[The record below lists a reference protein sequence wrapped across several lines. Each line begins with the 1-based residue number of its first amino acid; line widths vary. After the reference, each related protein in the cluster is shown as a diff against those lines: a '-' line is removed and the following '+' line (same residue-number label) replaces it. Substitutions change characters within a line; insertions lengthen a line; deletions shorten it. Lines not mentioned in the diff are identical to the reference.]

1 MIHLTATGL
10 LWVNMKSSTHQL
22 RRMIEK
28 FFFIRCYCQMSIS
41 FRCFFYIFSS
51 VLGSLSLTLDLF
63 RPSLCGIFWTC
74 PRTKKHETNELC
86 VESLTKRETFLII
99 HQPAV
104 EIPAKNTI
112 GPPIKT
118 VIFTSCRKEKPS
130 FLLQY
135 LLFSIFS
142 FFLVKITLKP
152 LLWAKN
158 QNLYKIFHLKVSGN
172 L

>member
-118 VIFTSCRKEKPS
+118 VIFTSCKKKNRHFSSNIYS
-130 FLLQY
+130 FP
-135 LLFSIFS
+135 
-142 FFLVKITLKP
+142 FFLS
-152 LLWAKN
+152 
-158 QNLYKIFHLKVSGN
+158 FS
-172 L
+172 